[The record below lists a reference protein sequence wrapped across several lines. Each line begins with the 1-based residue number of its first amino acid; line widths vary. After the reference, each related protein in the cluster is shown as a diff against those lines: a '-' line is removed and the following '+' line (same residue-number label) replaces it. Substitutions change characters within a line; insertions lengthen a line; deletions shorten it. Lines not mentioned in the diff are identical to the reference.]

1 VGQALAWLQRE
12 TAFELTGYATRPD
25 GLGEWFML
33 PEFPWFKP
41 IDLSDRPAVDAMIAG
56 YPPFADFNFVE
67 LWCWNRGQLGGIATL
82 DGNLVVRWEDVI
94 TGELFLSFIGTNK
107 VERTAE
113 KLIAYAKERGIEPRL
128 QAVPGVVVNSGAD
141 FGDALIVEEDMHNGD
156 YLLSVSE
163 WAAMAGSRFRNK
175 RNAIHR
181 LERKHQPH
189 LVRLDL
195 RDESPRQEIMNLCR
209 TWADQRQRISDET
222 EAEFTAIENLL
233 DLAQELELNRL
244 VVVGVYTGS
253 QMIGFSINEI
263 LPDDYALG
271 HFAKA
276 DYRFEGVYPYMLN
289 GLSRILEDAGVIY
302 LNIEADLG
310 DPGLAIS
317 KQLCNPAG
325 RLRKF
330 VIAESS
336 EAAAIPD
343 PQHVDERWAAARSA

>member
-1 VGQALAWLQRE
+1 
-12 TAFELTGYATRPD
+12 
-25 GLGEWFML
+25 ML

-41 IDLSDRPAVDAMIAG
+41 IDLSDRPAVEAMIAG

-67 LWCWNRGQLGGIATL
+67 LWCWNRGQHGGIAAL

-128 QAVPGVVVNSGAD
+128 QAVPGVVVDSGPGFGNS
-141 FGDALIVEEDMHNGD
+141 LVVEEDVHNSD
-156 YLLSVSE
+156 YLLSVSD
-163 WAAMAGSRFRNK
+163 WVAMSGSRFKNK

-181 LERKHQPH
+181 LERHHHPR
-189 LVRLDL
+189 LERLDL
-195 RDESPRQEIMNLCR
+195 SDASIRKEIMALCQ
-209 TWADQRQRISDET
+209 TWADQRNRTAAET
-222 EAEFTAIENLL
+222 EAEFAAIENLL
-233 DLAQELELNRL
+233 DLAQELELDRL
-244 VVVGVYTGS
+244 VVLGAYTGD
-253 QMIGFSINEI
+253 QLIGFSINEI

-276 DYRFEGVYPYMLN
+276 DYRFEGVYPYMLS
-289 GLSRILEDAGVIY
+289 GLARILQDAGVRY

-317 KQLCNPAG
+317 KKLCSPAG

-336 EAAAIPD
+336 DLDLIAD
-343 PQHVDERWAAARSA
+343 PRAGERWAAARTA

>member
-1 VGQALAWLQRE
+1 
-12 TAFELTGYATRPD
+12 
-25 GLGEWFML
+25 ML

-41 IDLSDRPAVDAMIAG
+41 IDLSDRPAVEAMIAG

-67 LWCWNRGQLGGIATL
+67 LWCWNRGRQGGIAKL
-82 DGNLVVRWEDVI
+82 DGNLVVRSEDVI

-128 QAVPGVVVNSGAD
+128 QAVPDVVVDSVTG
-141 FGDALIVEEDMHNGD
+141 FGKSLIVEEDVHNSD
-156 YLLSVSE
+156 YLLSVSD
-163 WAAMAGSRFRNK
+163 WAAMSGSRFKNK

-181 LERKHQPH
+181 LERKHQPR
-189 LVRLDL
+189 LERLDL
-195 RDESPRQEIMNLCR
+195 TNAATRDEIMDLCKA
-209 TWADQRQRISDET
+209 WAIQRNRASEET
-222 EAEFTAIENLL
+222 EAEFSAIENLL
-233 DLAQELELNRL
+233 DLAQELELVRL
-244 VVVGVYTGS
+244 VVLGVYADN
-253 QMIGFSINEI
+253 QLIGFSINEI

-276 DYRFEGVYPYMLN
+276 DYRYEGVYPYMLN
-289 GLSRILEDAGVIY
+289 GLARILEDAGVLY

-317 KQLCNPAG
+317 KKLCNPTG

-336 EAAAIPD
+336 DASAIAV
-343 PQHVDERWAAARSA
+343 PQLAGEQWAAACTA